1 MKTYCNRQWLNG
13 EDSPSTGSLVAFD
26 GFVKDSDGENY
37 RSTFLQIGDCFGKV
51 KLHKASYDS
60 MRDFI
65 EKMKTMK
72 IVLDEFINHL
82 ESTEDNK

>member
-1 MKTYCNRQWLNG
+1 
-13 EDSPSTGSLVAFD
+13 
-26 GFVKDSDGENY
+26 
-37 RSTFLQIGDCFGKV
+37 
-51 KLHKASYDS
+51 